1 MDTSVPECIICL
13 NVVEGPFSN
22 NFIKTCKCNLIVH
35 EECLKEWLATSPIC
49 PLCRCLLLTKHTH
62 LTNDYYS
69 SPYIDPPVI
78 QVDLDTL
85 FNQYGERPGGEAN
98 QNNQI
103 IANVNALRRIQRTK
117 QRMYCLLL
125 VAVCV
130 IIIISKV

>member
-1 MDTSVPECIICL
+1 MDESVPECIICL
-13 NVVEGPFSN
+13 NVVEKPPSD
-22 NFIKTCKCNLIVH
+22 NFIKTCNCNLIVH
-35 EECLKEWLATSPIC
+35 EECLKEWLSTNPIC

-62 LTNDYYS
+62 QTNNCYS

-85 FNQYGERPGGEAN
+85 FNQYSERLGGEAN

-103 IANVNALRRIQRTK
+103 MTNAIAIRRIQRTK

-130 IIIISKV
+130 IIIISKI

>member
-1 MDTSVPECIICL
+1 MDNLVQECIICL
-13 NVVEGPFSN
+13 NVVEEPLSN
-22 NFIKTCKCNLIVH
+22 NFIKTCNCNLIVH

-49 PLCRCLLLTKHTH
+49 PLCRCLLLTKHTDQ
-62 LTNDYYS
+62 TNTFYS

-85 FNQYGERPGGEAN
+85 FNQYAEGRGNEDN
-98 QNNQI
+98 QNI
-103 IANVNALRRIQRTK
+103 VNANAVRRIQRTK

-125 VAVCV
+125 VAVCI